1 MIFPEVVNMRC
12 RLKEILDERG
22 LKQKWLYEKVDLS
35 SSAMSQIVRGESD
48 PTLQTA
54 LRIAKA
60 LGLTVEDIWIDD

>member
-1 MIFPEVVNMRC
+1 MRC